1 MPLLPAVEDSY
12 VIRIVTWRKV
22 LALHTALANGCDGEP
37 VMGDLP
43 APPSP
48 SAPLPTRQGSGHEMG
63 AAIPVALTLPEP

>member
-12 VIRIVTWRKV
+12 VIRIVKWRTV
-22 LALHTALANGCDGEP
+22 LALHTPLANGCDGEP

-43 APPSP
+43 ASPSP

-63 AAIPVALTLPEP
+63 LLFPLP